1 MGHICFLFSHNTEM
15 KTAKKSSKKIH
26 APFDQPTEKE
36 NIQKR
41 YGEILELLRAFS
53 SAKLNDE
60 YFELAEKMLT
70 KLSRKRHV
78 PFETGR
84 VEIWAA
90 AIIHALGMV
99 NFLFDR
105 SQTPHVTVQDIHE
118 FFGTKGSTVGNKSK
132 EIRDMLKLRQWDE
145 EFGTREMQ
153 EQNPYKRF
161 AMLNGYIILR

>member
-1 MGHICFLFSHNTEM
+1 MPID
-15 KTAKKSSKKIH
+15 KDKIL
-26 APFDQPTEKE
+26 
-36 NIQKR
+36 KR
-41 YGEILELLRAFS
+41 QAEILERLRAFS

-60 YFELAEKMLT
+60 YSELAEKMLN
-70 KLSRKRHV
+70 KLARKRHP
-78 PFETGR
+78 PFETGK

-105 SQTPHVTVQDIHE
+105 SQTPHVTVREIHE
-118 FFGTKGSTVGNKSK
+118 FFGTKESTVSSRSK

-153 EQNPYKRF
+153 ERDPYKK
-161 AMLNGYIILR
+161 MMMVNGYIVFRE